1 MCTLLCSFLLV
12 FYIVFRIG
20 PLYLLYLLAFS
31 LLELVRYLVLLLLS
45 VGGASVSS
53 ALMEA
58 LGTTKAALRAFYRQ
72 HGDLGD
78 AALECVGGASVH
90 LKKKAPFWGGAAAS
104 SAVPMERPH
113 ATLVLTVTDVVQAL
127 RAVADEKPGKGVLL
141 RKRKRM
147 VDLLRKCRGS
157 ELKYMTRTMLGLM
170 RIGASTTTILNA
182 LARAAVFES
191 YRVHPNRRLGE
202 SEKKSNG
209 KSAKIRSS
217 TTGALPSATTLHD
230 AEQALNRAFN
240 ACPNWER
247 TVHLLLSNDGIDP
260 MSAFRDLSHL
270 LQPGIPVK
278 PMLAKV

>member
-1 MCTLLCSFLLV
+1 V
-12 FYIVFRIG
+12 I
-20 PLYLLYLLAFS
+20 P
-31 LLELVRYLVLLLLS
+31 

-58 LGTTKAALRAFYRQ
+58 LGTTKAALRALYRQ

-78 AALECVGGASVH
+78 AALACVGGASVH
-90 LKKKAPFWGGAAAS
+90 LTKKASFWGGAAVAAAAAS
-104 SAVPMERPH
+104 SAVPTERRPN
-113 ATLVLTVTDVVQAL
+113 AKPPILTVTGVVQAL
-127 RAVADEKPGKGVLL
+127 RAVADETPGKGVVV

-157 ELKYMTRTMLGLM
+157 ELKFMTRTMLGLM

-191 YRVHPNRRLGE
+191 YRVHPNRRQE
-202 SEKKSNG
+202 SGSG
-209 KSAKIRSS
+209 TGARLSARSAKTRSS
-217 TTGALPSATTLHD
+217 TGALPSAATLHD

-247 TVHLLLSNDGIDP
+247 TVDLLLSNDGIDP